1 MNLFR
6 KIQQKIRTWKHNRKD
21 PKKVFPYTNHIIT
34 HAFTVAGVD
43 YYQFDDIFNIPFERG
58 LMALAIYEETRMNC
72 NREYLEKHV
81 EVMHDLLH
89 SNKVDIFKI
98 NQLNE
103 QMKER
108 LNISFNTSLLYK
120 LASVVFFD
128 KNENPSLY
136 EPEYCDKK
144 IEFWMKHKGMTDFF
158 LQKPLL
164 ELIPFLQNVD
174 FDLETYSE
182 MIDKLDKIH
191 LERLRLSKSKN

>member
-1 MNLFR
+1 M
-6 KIQQKIRTWKHNRKD
+6 HNRKD
-21 PKKVFPYTNHIIT
+21 PKKVFPASHHIIKP
-34 HAFTVAGVD
+34 AFTIAGTD
-43 YYQFDDIFNIPFERG
+43 YYQFDDIFNLPYERG

-81 EVMHDLLH
+81 EVMDELLH
-89 SNKVDIFKI
+89 SRNIDIFKI

-103 QMKER
+103 QLKER
-108 LNISFNTSLLYK
+108 LNIAFNTSLLYK

-144 IEFWMKHKGMTDFF
+144 IEFWKEHRGMTDFF

-164 ELIPFLQNVD
+164 ELIPFLQSVD
-174 FDLETYSE
+174 FDLETYSQ
-182 MIDKLDKIH
+182 MIDNLDQIH
-191 LERLRLSKSKN
+191 SERLRLSKSKN

>member
-1 MNLFR
+1 MALLTN
-6 KIQQKIRTWKHNRKD
+6 IQQTIKTWKHKRKD
-21 PKKVFPYTNHIIT
+21 TKRVFPNSNHIIT
-34 HAFTVAGVD
+34 HAFTIAGVD
-43 YYQFDDIFNIPFERG
+43 YYQFDDTFNLPYERG

-72 NREYLEKHV
+72 NREYLEAHA
-81 EVMHDLLH
+81 EAMHDLLH
-89 SNKVDIFKI
+89 SNKVDIYKI

-128 KNENPSLY
+128 KKENPSLY
-136 EPEYCDKK
+136 EPEYCEKK
-144 IEFWMKHKGMTDFF
+144 IAFWKEHKGVTDFF
-158 LQKPLL
+158 LQKPLVD
-164 ELIPFLQNVD
+164 LIPFLQNVD

-191 LERLRLSKSKN
+191 LERFRLLKSKS